1 MNEAIKADEV
11 RLISENGEQLGV
23 VKLDDAIERAKDVG
37 LDLMEVAS
45 NVNPPVAK
53 IINYGKLKY
62 EEKKKAQ
69 ASKKKQH
76 VVKIKE
82 MRVRP
87 RIDDHDLETKVS
99 RGRKF
104 LEDGCK
110 LKVTLMFRG
119 REMSRTDLG
128 LDVLNRVIE
137 MLSDIAEVE
146 KHGELE
152 GRRQTIV
159 LTGK

>member
-23 VKLDDAIERAKDVG
+23 LKLDDAIERAKDVG
-37 LDLMEVAS
+37 LDLIEVAS

-53 IINYGKLKY
+53 ILNYGKLKY

-99 RGRKF
+99 RGRKC
-104 LEDGCK
+104 LEYGCK

-128 LDVLNRVIE
+128 VDVLNRVIE